1 MAARRVR
8 LLIGVAAAAACVGG
22 VLVSTPSASAG
33 SARPHVAK
41 VAVPRNLR
49 FVQVRYSLLG
59 KHTWYQQTVQ
69 GVPVYGGWYG
79 IHAFNDGKVR
89 IADERATLHGFK
101 MPVATVARTSAAKL
115 AIAAAAKRSLG
126 DQTARA
132 TQLYVLPD
140 AAGRRAR
147 LSWLVTSLSGGT
159 EVRTFVDATK
169 GVVLKQVVSTEH
181 KTGRGKVFNPNPV
194 VSLQNESLRDHADAN
209 SAVPQTAYSTVT
221 LSNLNAN
228 TNKLIGRW
236 ARIVNSNGASS
247 STGSFLYNRH
257 DDRFEQV
264 NAYYAVDR
272 VQTYF
277 RSLGITDANASSQKL
292 KTDAFAD
299 DNSQYTS
306 FNDEIDFGW
315 GGVDDAEDQEVV
327 WHEYGHAV
335 QDDQIPG
342 FGESLEAG
350 SIGEGWGDYLAF
362 TMSQAN
368 SPSSPITPLACIADW
383 DSVSYT
389 SGTPHCLRRVDGNK
403 HYPED
408 FGNEV
413 HANGEIWSRALFDI
427 NKAIGRDRGNRAIL
441 EAQFNWSPDESF
453 SDGATEI
460 EQAAHDLYGPA
471 AASKVHAAFHARGIL

>member
-1 MAARRVR
+1 VAARRVR
-8 LLIGVAAAAACVGG
+8 GLIGVAAAVACVGG
-22 VLVSTPSASAG
+22 VLASTPSASAG
-33 SARPHVAK
+33 STRPHFAK
-41 VAVPRNLR
+41 VAVPRDVR
-49 FVQVRYSLLG
+49 FVQVRHSLLG
-59 KHTWYQQTVQ
+59 EHTWYQQTVK

-79 IHAFNDGKVR
+79 VHAFNNGKVR
-89 IADERATLHGFK
+89 IADERAKLRGFK
-101 MPVATVARTSAAKL
+101 LPVATVPRASAAKL
-115 AIAAAAKRSLG
+115 AIATAAKRSLG
-126 DQTARA
+126 GQAARA
-132 TQLYVLPD
+132 IQLYVLPN
-140 AAGRRAR
+140 ATGPRAR

-169 GVVLKQVVSTEH
+169 GAVLKQVVSSEH

-221 LSNLNAN
+221 LANLNAN

-292 KTDAFAD
+292 RTDAFAD

-342 FGESLEAG
+342 FGLGHDAG

-368 SPSSPITPLACIADW
+368 SPSSPTTPLACIADW
-383 DSVSYT
+383 DSISYT
-389 SGTPHCLRRVDGNK
+389 SGTPHCLRRVDTNLTVNNENG
-403 HYPED
+403 
-408 FGNEV
+408 EV
-413 HANGEIWSRALFDI
+413 HHDGQIWSGALFDI
-427 NKAIGRDRGNRAIL
+427 NKALGRDRANRVIL
-441 EAQFNWSPDESF
+441 EAQFNWSPDEQF
-453 SDGATEI
+453 FDGATEI
-460 EQAAHDLYGPA
+460 KNEAQNLYGTTA
-471 AASKVHAAFHARGIL
+471 ANQVQTAFHARGIL